1 MFSKLDGLPLAIAQ
15 AGAYLQQSGVGIEKY
30 LEFYEQQWKEL
41 MDSEGP
47 SHAPL
52 QEYLNGS
59 VGTTWNISYKAIRE
73 KDEAAANLLLLWAFL
88 DNRDLWHGLFVAA
101 CRASPL
107 AAMRLSELIGNIAS
121 NELEF
126 TKAIQVLRNYSL
138 IEDVEDLASYATHP
152 VVHRWAYHFLGE
164 DSRVKLAQLAVVT
177 VGWSVPHES
186 TWDCLAMKRRLL
198 RHAQACSR
206 WVSMGEITENI
217 RSHEKDE
224 VDFNRNKEKKTVLD
238 AIHLLGLLYQNQGK
252 MAEAEKMYQRALE
265 GYEKAWGPKHTST
278 LITVNNLGN
287 LYANQGKIIEAE
299 KMYQRA
305 LKGYE
310 KAWGPEHTS
319 TLDTVNNLSVLYAKQ
334 GKITKAEKMYQRA
347 LKGYE
352 KALGPE
358 HTSTLNTVNNFG
370 ILYKD
375 QGKMAEAEK
384 MYQRALEGYEKALG
398 PEHTSTLNTV
408 NNLGLLYVNQGK
420 ITEAKKMYQRAL
432 KGYEKAFG
440 SEHTSTLDTVN
451 NLGLLYVNQGK
462 ITEAEKMYQRALR
475 GYEKALGPN
484 HMSTLNALNIIN
496 NLGLL
501 YADQGK
507 HIEAEEMY
515 QRALNE
521 YEKTWGR
528 DNPSTLRTLNNLK
541 LLSASRGEHTK
552 VEEIDSY
559 ALDQSD
565 KAHNTKK
572 HLQSPSSTARA
583 VLHRLKADIWRRKRD
598 T

>member
-47 SHAPL
+47 SHTPL

-59 VGTTWNISYKAIRE
+59 VGTTWNISYKAVRE

-101 CRASPL
+101 CRASSL

-121 NELEF
+121 TELEF

-186 TWDCLAMKRRLL
+186 TRDCSAMRRRLL

-217 RSHEKDE
+217 RSHEKNE
-224 VDFNRNKEKKTVLD
+224 VDFNRTKEKETVLD
-238 AIHLLGLLYQNQGK
+238 AIHLLGLLYADQGK
-252 MAEAEKMYQRALE
+252 MTEAEKIYQRALE
-265 GYEKAWGPKHTST
+265 GKEKAWGPEHTST
-278 LITVNNLGN
+278 LITVNNLG
-287 LYANQGKIIEAE
+287 
-299 KMYQRA
+299 
-305 LKGYE
+305 
-310 KAWGPEHTS
+310 
-319 TLDTVNNLSVLYAKQ
+319 
-334 GKITKAEKMYQRA
+334 
-347 LKGYE
+347 
-352 KALGPE
+352 
-358 HTSTLNTVNNFG
+358 
-370 ILYKD
+370 ILYK
-375 QGKMAEAEK
+375 
-384 MYQRALEGYEKALG
+384 
-398 PEHTSTLNTV
+398 
-408 NNLGLLYVNQGK
+408 
-420 ITEAKKMYQRAL
+420 
-432 KGYEKAFG
+432 
-440 SEHTSTLDTVN
+440 
-451 NLGLLYVNQGK
+451 NQGK

-475 GYEKALGPN
+475 GYEKALGLN
-484 HMSTLNALNIIN
+484 HMSALNALNIIN

-507 HIEAEEMY
+507 MTEAEKMYQRALEGKENALGPEHTSTLDTVNNLGILYANQGKMTEAEKMFQRALEGYEKALGPNHMSALNALNIINNLGLLYAEQGKHIEAEEMY
-515 QRALNE
+515 QRALNG
-521 YEKTWGR
+521 YEKAWGR
-528 DNPSTLRTLNNLK
+528 DNPSTLRILNNLK
-541 LLSASRGEHTK
+541 LLNASRSEHIK
-552 VEEIDSY
+552 VKEIYSY

-565 KAHNTKK
+565 EAHNTKQ
-572 HLQSPSSTARA
+572 HLQSQPSIARA
-583 VLHRLKADIWRRKRD
+583 VLHRLKADIWRRKRG

>member
-30 LEFYEQQWKEL
+30 LEFYEHQWKEL
-41 MDSEGP
+41 MDSQGP
-47 SHAPL
+47 SHTPL

-59 VGTTWNISYKAIRE
+59 VGTTWNISYKAVRE

-121 NELEF
+121 TELEF

-186 TWDCLAMKRRLL
+186 TRDCSAVRRRLL
-198 RHAQACSR
+198 HHAQACSR

-224 VDFNRNKEKKTVLD
+224 VDFNRAKEKETVLD
-238 AIHLLGLLYQNQGK
+238 AIHLLGVLYADQGKMTEAEKMYQRALEGSERALGSEHTSTLDTVNNLGILYESLGK

-265 GYEKAWGPKHTST
+265 GKEKAWGPEHTST
-278 LITVNNLGN
+278 LDTVNNLGN
-287 LYANQGKIIEAE
+287 LYANQGKMTEAE

-310 KAWGPEHTS
+310 KAWGPEHIF
-319 TLDTVNNLSVLYAKQ
+319 TLDTVNNLGILYESL
-334 GKITKAEKMYQRA
+334 GKMTEAEKMYQRA
-347 LKGYE
+347 LKGYV
-352 KALGPE
+352 KASPE
-358 HTSTLNTVNNFG
+358 HTSTLDTVNNLG
-370 ILYKD
+370 VLYNN
-375 QGKMAEAEK
+375 QGKHIEAEE
-384 MYQRALEGYEKALG
+384 MFQRALEGYEKALG
-398 PEHTSTLNTV
+398 P
-408 NNLGLLYVNQGK
+408 
-420 ITEAKKMYQRAL
+420 
-432 KGYEKAFG
+432 
-440 SEHTSTLDTVN
+440 
-451 NLGLLYVNQGK
+451 
-462 ITEAEKMYQRALR
+462 
-475 GYEKALGPN
+475 N
-484 HMSTLNALNIIN
+484 HMSALNALNIIN

-507 HIEAEEMY
+507 HIEAEKMV
-515 QRALNE
+515 QRALDG
-521 YEKTWGR
+521 YEKAWGR
-528 DNPSTLRTLNNLK
+528 DHPSTLRTLNNLK
-541 LLSASRGEHTK
+541 LLNASRSEHIK
-552 VEEIDSY
+552 IKGIDSY

-565 KAHNTKK
+565 KAHNTKQ
-572 HLQSPSSTARA
+572 HLQPPSSIARA
-583 VLHRLKADIWRRKRD
+583 VLHRLKADIWRRKRG